1 MQAILLRYAC
11 ENLQG
16 LKLNIKNILK
26 ILICLWGGGSFIVP
40 SISYSALDGVPE
52 EDREAP
58 EGVFAPDTSSFDDAQ
73 ADIKLLPDSNLE
85 DDLSMEGAEPLSEA
99 VKPETS
105 QEPLPEVKT
114 KVEVIEEPVA
124 DTEEKGYL
132 SRFFVAEKWPEL
144 SVSGYLKN
152 ESAYRLREPRSFTK
166 IRNIFYLNAGYEM
179 TPDIKLN
186 FSGWAYYD
194 LAYDLYDY
202 QTIAARLEREAKEPL
217 VFIANLPEETDS
229 PVAEVRELYL
239 DLFFENVDV
248 RLGKQYIIWGV
259 LEGNRVTDEI
269 NPLDFRELFLPD
281 LLDYRVPLWSAKV
294 DYYRDEADYQ
304 FVLIPQLKFHQPGP
318 QGSEWELLQEVPN
331 TTFPKSYKLS
341 NAEFALKAT
350 TGQFL
355 ETEITLSYFYT
366 WDDYP
371 VLFRKMRVDFDPE
384 QTFFPTYTRISI
396 FGATFIKPVN
406 KYIVKGEIAYV
417 PDKYFGIANDTDG
430 DGDGFLDQNGVFKK
444 AHIRWGLG
452 VDFNYKGMEVSPAIV
467 QWVIMAYDKPIIQD
481 EFDTSLSLYLR
492 KELHEINALFELL
505 AIYSINFKDAYLQP
519 KIAFRITDSL
529 QITAGFDLFSGE
541 NSQFGVGVGG
551 NAQTGNLVIVKERA
565 RFFGNFDDNDRI
577 FVEFKYAF

>member
-1 MQAILLRYAC
+1 MVLRYAC

-16 LKLNIKNILK
+16 LDLNIKNILR
-26 ILICLWGGGSFIVP
+26 IFVCLCGVGSFIVP
-40 SISYSALDGVPE
+40 GIGYSALEGVPE
-52 EDREAP
+52 ADGRVP

-73 ADIKLLPDSNLE
+73 DDIKLLPESNLE
-85 DDLSMEGAEPLSEA
+85 DDLSMEGTPSSSEE
-99 VKPETS
+99 VKPEADQKS
-105 QEPLPEVKT
+105 SSEIKT
-114 KVEVIEEPVA
+114 KTEVIEEPSTA
-124 DTEEKGYL
+124 FEEKGDL
-132 SRFFVAEKWPEL
+132 SQFFIGSKWPEL

-152 ESAYRLREPRSFTK
+152 ETAYRFREPRSFTK
-166 IRNIFYLNAGYEM
+166 IRNIFYLNAGYEI

-186 FSGWAYYD
+186 FSGWAYHD
-194 LAYDLYDY
+194 LVYDLYDY

-217 VFIANLPEETDS
+217 VFIANLPEEKDS
-229 PVAEVRELYL
+229 PVSELRELYL

-259 LEGNRVTDEI
+259 LEGNRVTDEM

-304 FVLIPQLKFHQPGP
+304 FVLIPQLKFHQPAP

-331 TTFPKSYKLS
+331 TTYPETYKLS

-350 TGQFL
+350 TSQFL
-355 ETEITLSYFYT
+355 DTEITLSYFYT

-371 VLFRKMRVDFDPE
+371 VLFRRLKVDLDPAP
-384 QTFFPTYTRISI
+384 TFFPTYTRISI

-406 KYIVKGEIAYV
+406 EYIVKGEFAYV
-417 PDKYFGIANDTDG
+417 PDKYFGIFNDTDG

-444 AHIRWGLG
+444 AHMRWGLG
-452 VDFNYKGMEVSPAIV
+452 IDFNYKGMEISPAIV
-467 QWVIMAYDKPIIQD
+467 QWIIFAYDKPIIQD
-481 EFDTSLSLYLR
+481 EIDTSLSLYLR
-492 KELHEINALFELL
+492 KDLHEINALFELL
-505 AIYSINFKDAYLQP
+505 AIYSVNFKDAYLQP
-519 KIAFRITDSL
+519 KIAFRITDNL
-529 QITAGFDLFSGE
+529 QITGGFDLFSGE
-541 NSQFGVGVGG
+541 NSQFGVGIGG
-551 NAQTGNLVIVKERA
+551 DAQSGNLVIVEERA